1 MLAVERGLIFLCAG
15 LCVAW
20 VSSYNGVWSSEMN
33 ILTLREREREKEG
46 EKEGGGKEE
55 EK

>member
-1 MLAVERGLIFLCAG
+1 MLAVERGLTFLCVG

-20 VSSYNGVWSSEMN
+20 ASSYNGVWSSEMN
-33 ILTLREREREKEG
+33 ILTLRERERKGG
-46 EKEGGGKEE
+46 EKEWDGKEE